1 MTATTLKKESPS
13 DAKHDPKAPAA
24 IDGTK
29 SKAGAD
35 SRSSAASKKAD
46 SKAHGGNAS
55 TTATANKR
63 QTAASAAPSAGP
75 MPKLRG
81 HHDAEPNPFEQSFR
95 GPSEGGEGKAP
106 LLPGVA
112 NLTSPGG
119 GLGGVGQLSGWS
131 SFGSLRNGPL
141 SPAMLLGPTG
151 LGGFDGTLRTGLTPN
166 ESSIRT
172 GLTPRADG
180 QFPMP
185 SPGTQALLGLMEGS
199 NGLLPGGPGYTLSSP
214 GGGQYSTDGL
224 YNRPHMPSNLG
235 ANSVTAEQAG
245 QQSHD
250 GQHNGRGAQD
260 TDAAANG
267 LFLLAQHSQ
276 QHQQQQQQHDPR
288 GHGMRGPTMP
298 PPVVNGQ
305 YGRPPAPAAQNPTQ
319 AATRPPKA
327 APTADNGVTA
337 KKGRRKDS
345 QDDTATK
352 PTKRGKTAKAAKSSI
367 SSSDG
372 EDDAGHDF
380 DGDDGGDDKKFE
392 NDEDKR
398 RNFLERN
405 RQAALKCRQRKKQ
418 WLANLQAKVEF
429 YGQENDSLTS
439 QVSSLREE
447 IVNLK
452 TLLMQHKDCPVTAA
466 HGGNLGF

>member
-1 MTATTLKKESPS
+1 MTAAIAKKEASSEPKHEAKGPS
-13 DAKHDPKAPAA
+13 KATDAATKPKA
-24 IDGTK
+24 
-29 SKAGAD
+29 S
-35 SRSSAASKKAD
+35 AD
-46 SKAHGGNAS
+46 SKAGGAAMGKPEAKAVVNGGGKASNATNDS
-55 TTATANKR
+55 KPR
-63 QTAASAAPSAGP
+63 PPPAAI
-75 MPKLRG
+75 PKLRG

-95 GPSEGGEGKAP
+95 APSNGNDSKGP

-112 NLTSPGG
+112 NLTSPNG
-119 GLGGVGQLSGWS
+119 GLAGVGQMSGWS

-172 GLTPRADG
+172 GLTPRVDG
-180 QFPMP
+180 QYPMP
-185 SPGTQALLGLMEGS
+185 SPGTQALLGLMDGS
-199 NGLLPGGPGYTLSSP
+199 NGVMPGGSSYTLSSP
-214 GGGQYSTDGL
+214 GGGQYGADGL

-235 ANSVTAEQAG
+235 ASSMTAEQAG
-245 QQSHD
+245 QMDDKRH
-250 GQHNGRGAQD
+250 GGHATQD
-260 TDAAANG
+260 ADAAASG

-276 QHQQQQQQHDPR
+276 QHQQQQQHQTQDPR
-288 GHGMRGPTMP
+288 LHAARGAPSMRP
-298 PPVVNGQ
+298 PEVNGH
-305 YGRPPAPAAQNPTQ
+305 YPRTNAPAAPSALNQMGGQ
-319 AATRPPKA
+319 
-327 APTADNGVTA
+327 TAGSAQDNSPTA
-337 KKGRRKDS
+337 KKARRKS
-345 QDDTATK
+345 ALDDGSATAK
-352 PTKRGKTAKAAKSSI
+352 PAKRGKTAKAAKASV

-372 EDDAGHDF
+372 EDDHASA
-380 DGDDGGDDKKFE
+380 DDGGDDQKFE

-452 TLLMQHKDCPVTAA
+452 TILMQHKDCPVTAA